1 MKGRM
6 MEKIQEEIQRKLD
19 EYKTVQKDFH
29 KAVSQQSQ
37 LEGQLNENTAV
48 KTELDLLK
56 KDAEVYK
63 MIGPVLVKQDLEEAK
78 QNVAKRMDYI
88 RGELKRADDTLAS
101 LEKQQE
107 SHRAALTKLQQQFQQ
122 AQMKMAKKP

>member
-29 KAVSQQSQ
+29 KAVSQRSQ